1 MAFQDTNKMLAF
13 SIVNSNLTEIESIIQ
28 NGLNWSCEPQKSR
41 KRIEEIHLNIQK
53 GSALP
58 PVGAFYYSCV
68 NDNKLIFVS
77 NLSDGWDSLLYCI
90 TEANHSSYLS
100 FRILS
105 GAYPLVEMSFIDSGE
120 TVRLV
125 RAMKE
130 DKWLFYEKGDLL
142 WFEDKEQYNK
152 KRIRDRVTYDL
163 LLSYA
168 KKNDIDFTSS
178 NFFKTKKESLW
189 VYKIR

>member
-1 MAFQDTNKMLAF
+1 MAFQYMNKMLAF

-28 NGLNWSCEPQKSR
+28 NGLNWPYEPQKSR
-41 KRIEEIHLNIQK
+41 KLIEEIHLNIQK
-53 GSALP
+53 GGALP

-77 NLSDGWDSLLYCI
+77 NSSDGWDSLLYCI

-105 GAYPLVEMSFIDSGE
+105 GAYPLIEMSFTDSGE

-163 LLSYA
+163 LLSYS
-168 KKNDIDFTSS
+168 KKNDIDFSSS

-189 VYKIR
+189 VYTIR